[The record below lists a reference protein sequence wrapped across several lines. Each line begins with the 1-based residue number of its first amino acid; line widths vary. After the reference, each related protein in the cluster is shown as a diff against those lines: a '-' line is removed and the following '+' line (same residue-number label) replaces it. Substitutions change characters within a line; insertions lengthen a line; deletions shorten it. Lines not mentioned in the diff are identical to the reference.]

1 MYHLE
6 SLAAAHTS
14 MTDFFVHTILATH
27 RKLSDAELAG
37 FSRLMEIVISPT
49 QEEVADQL
57 AELAY
62 SEDEWEEF
70 QTQYSKAVSTT
81 NELDIIQRMV
91 ELRKVGCLFFFLVI
105 YHVAHRL
112 PQVTVSLKR
121 SSSVAVWAEK
131 VLLSMFCITAERLFR
146 PHSRKRKLL
155 KDTEKAMFDHEFAV
169 KLLEWAASPD
179 GKDQETAAF
188 KAFRLNEKTM
198 RRQTNIQVELY
209 EVVGNTPVFPELLLI
224 GQL

>member
-91 ELRKVGCLFFFLVI
+91 ELRKVGCLFFFFGNLS
-105 YHVAHRL
+105 R
-112 PQVTVSLKR
+112 R
-121 SSSVAVWAEK
+121 S
-131 VLLSMFCITAERLFR
+131 
-146 PHSRKRKLL
+146 P
-155 KDTEKAMFDHEFAV
+155 FASGYS
-169 KLLEWAASPD
+169 LLEALFIRSCL
-179 GKDQETAAF
+179 G
-188 KAFRLNEKTM
+188 
-198 RRQTNIQVELY
+198 
-209 EVVGNTPVFPELLLI
+209 
-224 GQL
+224 